1 MGLTYERVEDRRIS
15 LLINLSFYSFF
26 LLFCQCSFLGLS
38 FSILCLLLASK
49 INLYILSSLLA
60 DISDCAVVILS
71 ESIEKHDRNV
81 YEMGAETLSNEQ
93 RATIFS
99 KVLGKP
105 INYEQQSIEE
115 FYKTYTNFGMP
126 HSLVYNL
133 ISYFLNSKS
142 DTITPQLALI
152 IGRPLRTLEEWLKE
166 NVEIFQ

>member
-1 MGLTYERVEDRRIS
+1 
-15 LLINLSFYSFF
+15 
-26 LLFCQCSFLGLS
+26 
-38 FSILCLLLASK
+38 
-49 INLYILSSLLA
+49 
-60 DISDCAVVILS
+60 
-71 ESIEKHDRNV
+71 
-81 YEMGAETLSNEQ
+81 MGAETLSNEQ